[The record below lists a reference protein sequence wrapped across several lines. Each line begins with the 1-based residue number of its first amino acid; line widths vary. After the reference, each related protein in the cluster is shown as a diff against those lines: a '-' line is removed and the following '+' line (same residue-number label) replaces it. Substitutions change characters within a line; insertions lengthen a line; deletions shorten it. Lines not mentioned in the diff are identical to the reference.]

1 MEKARINPNP
11 NPNQVEK
18 ARIVSQ
24 TATQITFQLTSGG
37 SDFIIH
43 GNGAFVAP
51 GSDAY
56 DDVLRFT
63 CTGHGSMAKAP
74 VWQRPSSAAAP
85 ALLGARLAAL
95 GSSALLGRG
104 RPIGRPATASG
115 ARELA
120 ASKAAD
126 FTAFDHPG
134 TATSLPTQPQ
144 RATLARLLQQ

>member
-11 NPNQVEK
+11 NPNHPNQVEK

-63 CTGHGSMAKAP
+63 CTGHGGTVKAP
-74 VWQRPSSAAAP
+74 VWQRPSSAPAP
-85 ALLGARLAAL
+85 PRGTPGGSGQFVTPRKRPTHWAPSYCLSCARASRLQ
-95 GSSALLGRG
+95 SRRCH
-104 RPIGRPATASG
+104 RP
-115 ARELA
+115 
-120 ASKAAD
+120 
-126 FTAFDHPG
+126 
-134 TATSLPTQPQ
+134 
-144 RATLARLLQQ
+144 